1 MAVQKILN
9 YLLHKTRKF
18 KRVSISIE
26 ILEKKMQKPSES
38 ANRLSEMIKKAM
50 DDGEISS
57 LEYDRIMMVA
67 DEDGHIDSQERR
79 LLSEL
84 QDMIS
89 NGTIR
94 RVG

>member
-1 MAVQKILN
+1 
-9 YLLHKTRKF
+9 
-18 KRVSISIE
+18 
-26 ILEKKMQKPSES
+26 MQKPSES